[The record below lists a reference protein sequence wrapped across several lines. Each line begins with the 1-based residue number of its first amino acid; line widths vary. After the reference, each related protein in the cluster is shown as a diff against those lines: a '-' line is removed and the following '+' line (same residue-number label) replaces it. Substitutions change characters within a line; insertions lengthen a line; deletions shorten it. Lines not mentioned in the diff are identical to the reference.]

1 MEHRNEKDRLRRYF
15 IMPTEICVYE
25 EFFNMIKKNNPNET
39 IVIDAVVGAGKTI
52 YMEMLSDVL
61 NVPCFEEPVL
71 NNPLLDKFY
80 YDRKKYA
87 FPLQIFF
94 LNRRF
99 EMLKKAAE
107 EGKPTIM
114 DRSIYGDMI
123 FAKLLH
129 DEGNMETDEF
139 NLYRELLANMLDH
152 VEAPKLMIYLRVD
165 TDTAI
170 QRIQKRGRD
179 YEQIVERAYWENL
192 NREYEAYFSAYN
204 LSPLLI
210 IDAAKYDIV
219 ENEEDRAEVLKLILD
234 KLEALK

>member
-1 MEHRNEKDRLRRYF
+1 MYSENQCYKA
-15 IMPTEICVYE
+15 
-25 EFFNMIKKNNPNET
+25 FFDMIKKNHPNQT

-52 YMEMLSDVL
+52 YMEALSKKLGVS
-61 NVPCFEEPVL
+61 CFEEPVVD
-71 NNPLLDKFY
+71 NPLLDKFY

-99 EMLKKAAE
+99 RMIKKAAIE
-107 EGKPTIM
+107 ENLTIM

-129 DEGNMETDEF
+129 DEGNMGEDEF
-139 NLYRELLANMLDH
+139 SLYIDLLANMLDH
-152 VEAPKLMIYLRVD
+152 VEAPKLMIYLKVD
-165 TDTAI
+165 VDTAI
-170 QRIQKRGRD
+170 SRIQKRGRD
-179 YEQIVERAYWENL
+179 YEQIVERDYWENL
-192 NREYEAYFSAYN
+192 NKEYEAYFSAYN

-219 ENEEDRAEVLKLILD
+219 ESEVDREAVLELILE
-234 KLEALK
+234 KLKTLDEK

>member
-1 MEHRNEKDRLRRYF
+1 
-15 IMPTEICVYE
+15 
-25 EFFNMIKKNNPNET
+25 MIKKNNPNET
-39 IVIDAVVGAGKTI
+39 IVIDAVVGAGKTM
-52 YMEMLSDVL
+52 YMEMLSEAL
-61 NVPCFEEPVL
+61 KVPCFEEPVL

-99 EMLKKAAE
+99 EMLKKAAAE
-107 EGKPTIM
+107 ERPTIM

-129 DEGNMETDEF
+129 DEGNMGEDEF
-139 NLYRELLANMLDH
+139 QLYRELLANMLDH
-152 VEAPKLMIYLRVD
+152 VAAPKLMIYLKID

-170 QRIQKRGRD
+170 ARIKKRGRD

-192 NREYEAYFSAYN
+192 NKEYDAYFSAYN

-210 IDAAKYDIV
+210 IDAAAYDIV
-219 ENEEDRAEVLKLILD
+219 ENESDRQVVLQMILD
-234 KLEALK
+234 KLKEVEENK

>member
-1 MEHRNEKDRLRRYF
+1 
-15 IMPTEICVYE
+15 
-25 EFFNMIKKNNPNET
+25 MIKKNNPNET
-39 IVIDAVVGAGKTI
+39 IVIDAVVGAGKTM
-52 YMEMLSDVL
+52 YMEMLSEAL
-61 NVPCFEEPVL
+61 KVPCFEEPVL

-99 EMLKKAAE
+99 EMLKKAAAE
-107 EGKPTIM
+107 ERPTIM

-129 DEGNMETDEF
+129 DEGNMGEDEF
-139 NLYRELLANMLDH
+139 QLYRELLANMLDH
-152 VEAPKLMIYLRVD
+152 VAAPKLMIYLKID

-170 QRIQKRGRD
+170 ARIQKRGRD

-192 NREYEAYFSAYN
+192 NKEYDAYFAAYN

-210 IDAAKYDIV
+210 IDAAAYDIV
-219 ENEEDRAEVLKLILD
+219 ENETDRQVVLQMILD
-234 KLEALK
+234 KLKEVEANK

>member
-1 MEHRNEKDRLRRYF
+1 
-15 IMPTEICVYE
+15 
-25 EFFNMIKKNNPNET
+25 MIKKNNPNET
-39 IVIDAVVGAGKTI
+39 IVIDAVVGAGKTM
-52 YMEMLSDVL
+52 YMEMLSEAL

-99 EMLKKAAE
+99 EMLKKAAAE
-107 EGKPTIM
+107 ERSTIM

-129 DEGNMETDEF
+129 DEGNMGEDEF
-139 NLYRELLANMLDH
+139 QLYRELLANMLDH
-152 VEAPKLMIYLRVD
+152 VAAPKLMIYLKID

-170 QRIQKRGRD
+170 ARIQKRGRD

-192 NREYEAYFSAYN
+192 NKEYDAYFSAYN

-210 IDAAKYDIV
+210 IDAAAYDIV
-219 ENEEDRAEVLKLILD
+219 ENEADRRVVLQMILD
-234 KLEALK
+234 KLKEVEENK